1 MHSNRITQKD
11 STRFLLDF
19 LISTKHNCELV
30 HFVLTLTLP
39 VERKCCAMLERY
51 IKSAGTLWR
60 YRIGPFGNY
69 IDALAAEFHENGYSP
84 HTARILLRNIS
95 HLSHYLFWRG
105 IGHVEDLRPEHVEA
119 FFKEHLPHCSCEGP
133 NSGTFPAAPSAVD
146 HIINYLGAQGVL
158 QGFGPVEVP
167 PDSVAGIL
175 IRYDK
180 YLEKIRGMSQ
190 KSRNLHRRDIKRFL
204 DARYNRLGD
213 LKLAELTAAE
223 VLNYVRESLATPY
236 SSATKSVILNCLRR
250 FLRFLCW
257 ERIQG
262 CDLSRAVPSVRRW
275 KLATVPKHLPAEQVR
290 VLLNNPRSDTPIG
303 QRDRAILM
311 LLAMLGLRAGEVT
324 ALKLDHVHWREG
336 RLTVPRAKMARQRS
350 LPLPP
355 QVAEALCLYLQH
367 GRPKTRSRTIF
378 LRRHAPVKP
387 LSSSQV
393 GTIVRTH
400 MFQAGIKEPPAM
412 GSHVLRH
419 SLATCLVNEGVPLK
433 QIADILGHVNIVS
446 TSIYAKVDV
455 RRLSE
460 VPFPFPKIKIKTR

>member
-1 MHSNRITQKD
+1 MHSNRITQKN
-11 STRFLLDF
+11 SASYLLDF

-30 HFVLTLTLP
+30 HSVLTPTLL
-39 VERKCCAMLERY
+39 VERKCCVMLERY

-69 IDALAAEFHENGYSP
+69 IDALAAEFHEKGYTRF
-84 HTARILLRNIS
+84 TAHGLLRNIS

-105 IGHVEDLRPEHVEA
+105 IGCVEDLRPEHVEA
-119 FFKEHLPHCSCEGP
+119 FFKEHLPQCSCEGP
-133 NSGTFPAAPSAVD
+133 NSGAFPVAPSAVK
-146 HIINYLGAQGVL
+146 HILDYLRAQGVL
-158 QGFGPVEVP
+158 HGFDAVEVP

-175 IRYDK
+175 MRYDK
-180 YLEKIRGMSQ
+180 YLENIRGMS
-190 KSRNLHRRDIKRFL
+190 KASRNLHRRDIKRFL
-204 DARYNRLGD
+204 DARCNRLGD

-223 VLNYVRESLATPY
+223 VLDYVRESLSTPY
-236 SSATKSVILNCLRR
+236 SSATKSIILNCLRR

-257 ERIQG
+257 ERIQS

-275 KLATVPKHLPAEQVR
+275 KLATVPKHLSAEQVR
-290 VLLNNPRSDTPIG
+290 LLLNTPRNDTPIG

-350 LPLPP
+350 LPFPP
-355 QVAEALCLYLQH
+355 QAAEALSLYLQH

-378 LRRHAPVKP
+378 MSHRAPIRP
-387 LSSSQV
+387 LSSGQI
-393 GTIVRTH
+393 GTIVRNH
-400 MFQAGIKEPPAM
+400 IYQAGIKEAPAM

-419 SLATCLVNEGVPLK
+419 SLATSLVNEGVPLK

-446 TSIYAKVDV
+446 TGIYAKVDV

-460 VPFPFPKIKIKTR
+460 VPLPFPKIKIKMR